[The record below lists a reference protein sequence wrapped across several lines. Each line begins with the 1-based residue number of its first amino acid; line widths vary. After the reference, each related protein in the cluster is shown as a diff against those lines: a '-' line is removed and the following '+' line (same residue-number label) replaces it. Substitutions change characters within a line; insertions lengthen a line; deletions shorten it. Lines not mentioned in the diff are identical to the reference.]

1 MISPSEKLA
10 LLNEKVAAC
19 KLCPVLAEN
28 RTQTVLGDGD
38 PESDVVLVGESPG
51 KNEDEQGIPF
61 VGRAGEL
68 LNSILTA
75 CKWERANV
83 YICNIV
89 KCRPPNNRN
98 PLPCEAKNCRPFLDL
113 QLKIVAPKLI
123 VCMGAVAAN
132 NLLGNTDPIGMLR
145 GRLHEYQGIKVV
157 CTWHPAYLLRN
168 PTKKKDAWEDWE
180 MAIEEYNRLYQD
192 DLAF

>member
-38 PESDVVLVGESPG
+38 PEADVVLIGESPG

-68 LNSILTA
+68 LNNILTA

-89 KCRPPNNRN
+89 KCRPPSNRN
-98 PLPCEAKNCRPFLDL
+98 PLEWEAKNCRKFLDL

-132 NLLGNTDPIGMLR
+132 NLLSNTDPIGMLR
-145 GRLHEYQGIKVV
+145 GRLHEHEGMAVV

-168 PTKKKDAWEDWE
+168 PAKKEDAWADWE
-180 MAIEEYNRLYQD
+180 MAIEEYNRPD
-192 DLAF
+192 PIVTC

>member
-38 PESDVVLVGESPG
+38 PKSDVVLVGESPG